1 MGLTKMADTLVVKDK
16 DTPENNIFEFLDLL
30 GNMSEMSPESFYTS
44 LRGKLLQT
52 NTVQSHRNV
61 IKLIYRLI

>member
-16 DTPENNIFEFLDLL
+16 DTPENNIFDFLDLL

-44 LRGKLLQT
+44 LRGTLLQT
-52 NTVQSHRNV
+52 NTLQSHR
-61 IKLIYRLI
+61 